1 MNPTKCAPFINSD
14 RLPVSVCKCIAFISL
29 YCDFGLFIAVLELAG
44 DDLLCCEA
52 ASGKCQVMCFHPQ
65 SNVTLPLMSHS
76 EIRLVID
83 EWARLSTELST
94 NYKWVQVLLSF

>member
-1 MNPTKCAPFINSD
+1 M
-14 RLPVSVCKCIAFISL
+14 
-29 YCDFGLFIAVLELAG
+29 FIAQVEMAD
-44 DDLLCCEA
+44 DDLLRCEA

-83 EWARLSTELST
+83 EWTRLSVELGT
-94 NYKWVQVLLSF
+94 NYKWVQVVEFFTIIYQLWRLVYHQLLM